1 MDVFSA
7 RILNGN
13 TTQMAITIDGIEWS
27 GIRCHLEGDAVVID
41 GDGQIPDAVKAWLA
55 DGGVPEAYVG
65 PALAAVKTEMHWR
78 VDNDAENIR
87 LRYLTPGV
95 GMAMT
100 YQEKFAQAQAVHS
113 MGETAANAMNE
124 TEREEQFPT
133 LSASV
138 GIEAPTLWDCA
149 QLVLQKY
156 AEFAQLSLVIERTR
170 LAGKKAISDASDA
183 AAVRAAYEAIT
194 WPTP

>member
-1 MDVFSA
+1 MMVTTA
-7 RILNGN
+7 RILDASSTSLAATING
-13 TTQMAITIDGIEWS
+13 TEWFGIA
-27 GIRCHLEGDAVVID
+27 CHLDGETIVID

-55 DGGVPEAYVG
+55 DGGVPEPYVP
-65 PALAAVKTEMHWR
+65 PAVAEVKATLTAR
-78 VDNDAENIR
+78 IDVDAERAR
-87 LRYLTPGV
+87 LLFITPGA

-113 MGETAANAMNE
+113 MGETDANAMNA

-138 GIEAPTLWDCA
+138 GIEAPTLWECA

-170 LAGKKAISDASDA
+170 LSAKKAISDASDA
-183 AAVRAAYEAIT
+183 AGVRAAYEAVT